1 MDGEPEQNAHVLN
14 YAFSMINWEEW
25 PVAID
30 FHLDLISNCTIIT
43 MALALL
49 SGNNN
54 FYNVNRLGV
63 SYFGNDVI
71 SLYGIGGENHE
82 IVYYYKELSIAK
94 EIAPYLTNQIYNL
107 ISNNSENSDFIADI
121 INNVYK
127 KGFDGLDIPSYA
139 PLLNSVLVY
148 DTDPKKGIYVYSSY
162 LSTIQKFVNKA
173 KASAV
178 QKLKDTYG
186 EDSSEYMMYG
196 SIIKELFPDN
206 LQDIRTSYTF
216 KDDGSPDKVNFVIKD
231 KKDGIEYKYLNM
243 DFSIKEG
250 GLASD
255 FFTNPHS
262 NIEISSV
269 ETSLINKVLEYKERV
284 KSDLKSTKLII
295 DESKVYNGISPE
307 NSNSIYDAIN
317 LNTAFEKDLI
327 TYHDFINAMNDPKSE
342 SYVSSQPFKDSA
354 KLSEFKSYDGFKVS
368 LSRDTYSNALPD
380 IYECKNGDTFKVS
393 NLRVVGDSTLSN
405 EEATS
410 GINISLK
417 TEKGS
422 AFSTDIATYNAET
435 GLVSIIS
442 APSEDTTLIIKSNHN
457 DCTSVT
463 YRLHINV

>member
-1 MDGEPEQNAHVLN
+1 
-14 YAFSMINWEEW
+14 
-25 PVAID
+25 
-30 FHLDLISNCTIIT
+30 
-43 MALALL
+43 
-49 SGNNN
+49 
-54 FYNVNRLGV
+54 
-63 SYFGNDVI
+63 
-71 SLYGIGGENHE
+71 
-82 IVYYYKELSIAK
+82 
-94 EIAPYLTNQIYNL
+94 
-107 ISNNSENSDFIADI
+107 
-121 INNVYK
+121 
-127 KGFDGLDIPSYA
+127 
-139 PLLNSVLVY
+139 
-148 DTDPKKGIYVYSSY
+148 
-162 LSTIQKFVNKA
+162 
-173 KASAV
+173 
-178 QKLKDTYG
+178 
-186 EDSSEYMMYG
+186 
-196 SIIKELFPDN
+196 
-206 LQDIRTSYTF
+206 
-216 KDDGSPDKVNFVIKD
+216 
-231 KKDGIEYKYLNM
+231 M